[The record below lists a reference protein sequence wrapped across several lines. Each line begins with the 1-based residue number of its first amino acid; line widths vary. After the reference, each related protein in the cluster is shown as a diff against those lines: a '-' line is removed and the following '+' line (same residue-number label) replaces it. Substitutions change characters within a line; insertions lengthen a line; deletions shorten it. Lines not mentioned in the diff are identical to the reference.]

1 MTEEEQKTGQAQL
14 DIAVIKVQVDAIL
27 KKQDDIMVVV
37 KDELSRMRESYTNQI
52 KGIEID
58 CARNRLERK
67 ENCTEHKKFL
77 DDHCL
82 RIRSLEKQQDISN
95 VKLGGIVLAMTTLFT
110 IIANFVW
117 DIITKK

>member
-52 KGIEID
+52 KGIEVD
-58 CARNRLERK
+58 CARSRLERK
-67 ENCTEHKKFL
+67 ENCAEHKKFL